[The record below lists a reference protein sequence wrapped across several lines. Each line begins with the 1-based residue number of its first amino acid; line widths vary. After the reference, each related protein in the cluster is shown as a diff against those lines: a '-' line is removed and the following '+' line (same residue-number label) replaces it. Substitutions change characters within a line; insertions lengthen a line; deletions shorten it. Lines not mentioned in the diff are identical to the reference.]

1 MYTEIIDNIVYT
13 LEFYPLDEFVLNLTE
28 VMSYVFPCFFFLA
41 CSKAGLGIL
50 KSACTW

>member
-13 LEFYPLDEFVLNLTE
+13 LEFYPLEDFALNLLDI
-28 VMSYVFPCFFFLA
+28 MSYIFPIFFNLA
-41 CSKAGLGIL
+41 VVKAGLGIL